1 MNQWPVG
8 FQLVTLGSVVEI
20 LSNSALLLDR
30 EKRCINKIL
39 IQFIDFFERF
49 IL

>member
-1 MNQWPVG
+1 MNQWPMG

-30 EKRCINKIL
+30 EKKMY
-39 IQFIDFFERF
+39 
-49 IL
+49 